1 MQVKD
6 LDKSRIQELK
16 SKYLDKLIN
25 SDEALTQEEAQ
36 DLKAELEKIDEYVLA
51 LEKAKLELGHIYDL
65 NELKKHFSVQEVK
78 DFYTQDNEYIQ
89 QINGYLENNFK
100 KRNYMFGYPSNM
112 QSYSYTTKYM
122 RFLES
127 KLYLMNN
134 CGDPYQRG
142 NYGMDS
148 KLIEKDIIS
157 LFAKNFGLKE
167 GEYWGYITS
176 GGTESNY
183 WAIRE
188 GFNNFPDGKLYF
200 SKSAHYSVEK
210 FVRNNEKIVYSYEMI
225 DDNGDGTICADILL
239 KKIKSDFENG
249 VKGAILVL
257 TWGTT
262 CFGSIDEVK
271 RITEYLISH
280 GIPYYC
286 HLDAAN
292 FGGIPENQINS
303 PVLNNVKALNVNSLS
318 ISLHKYLGMP
328 RVNGILM
335 AFSKADRNVVEYI
348 GQEDSTYLGSRDY
361 LPFSTLQRAREILL
375 RSPENNYAANV
386 EFFDKQL
393 KDNGITFFRFE
404 NSNTFVIDKPS
415 DEICKKYQLA
425 TFFDGDKE
433 KAHII
438 IYPFHKK
445 QIMQELVEE
454 IKK

>member
-1 MQVKD
+1 MQIEEDWKKENIEV
-6 LDKSRIQELK
+6 LK
-16 SKYLDKLIN
+16 EKCLDKLIK
-25 SDEALTQEEAQ
+25 SGEALTKDEVDE
-36 DLKAELEKIDEYVLA
+36 LSSSLEKIDEAILS
-51 LEKAKLELGHIYDL
+51 LQKAKLELGQLFDL
-65 NELKKHFSVQEVK
+65 NELKRNFSLEDIRK
-78 DFYTQDNEYIQ
+78 FYTQDNFYIEE
-89 QINGYLENNFK
+89 INGYLENNLN
-100 KRNYMFGYPSNM
+100 KRDYMFGYPSNM
-112 QSYSYTTKYM
+112 QSYSYTTQYM

-157 LFAKNFGLKE
+157 LFAKNFGLSN

-200 SKSAHYSVEK
+200 SKNAHYSVEK
-210 FVRNNEKIVYSYEMI
+210 FVRNNEKIVYSYEAI
-225 DDNGDGTICADILL
+225 DCNANGTICTDKLINAIERDYR
-239 KKIKSDFENG
+239 NG
-249 VKGAILVL
+249 VQGVVIVL

-262 CFGSIDEVK
+262 CHGSIDEVK
-271 RITEYLISH
+271 KITDYLIKNN
-280 GIPYYC
+280 IPYYC

-303 PVLNNVKALNVNSLS
+303 PVLKNVKTLNINSLS

-335 AFSKADRNVVEYI
+335 AFTKSDRNIVEYI
-348 GQEDSTYLGSRDY
+348 GQEDSTYLGSRDF

-375 RSPENNYAANV
+375 RSPSDSYAVNV
-386 EFFDKQL
+386 EYFETLL
-393 KDNGITFFRFE
+393 KERGINYFRFE
-404 NSNTFVIDKPS
+404 NANTFVIDKPN
-415 DEICKKYQLA
+415 DEVCKKFQLA
-425 TFFDGDKE
+425 TFFDGSKE

-445 QIMQELVEE
+445 EIMLELANL
-454 IKK
+454 IK

>member
-1 MQVKD
+1 MQTD
-6 LDKSRIQELK
+6 WLDKNKIDELK
-16 SKYLDKLIN
+16 KKYVDRLIN
-25 SDEALTQEEAQ
+25 SGEGLDEEEEQA
-36 DLKAELEKIDEYVLA
+36 LKAELEKIEDAVLA
-51 LEKAKLELGHIYDL
+51 LEKIKLELGHIYDL
-65 NELKKHFSVQEVK
+65 NELKKHFSTQEIK
-78 DFYTQDNEYIQ
+78 EFYEQDEEYITE
-89 QINGYLENNFK
+89 INGYLENNFK
-100 KRNYMFGYPSNM
+100 KRDYMFGYPSNM
-112 QSYSYTTKYM
+112 QSYSYTTKYL

-148 KLIEKDIIS
+148 KVIEKDIIS

-200 SKSAHYSVEK
+200 SQSAHYSVEK
-210 FVRNNEKIVYSYEMI
+210 FVRNNEKIVYSYEAI
-225 DDNGDGTICADILL
+225 AANADGTICTDKLL
-239 KKIKSDFENG
+239 EKIEQDYKNG

-271 RITEYLISH
+271 RITEYLINH
-280 GIPYYC
+280 NIPYYC

-303 PVLNNVKALNVNSLS
+303 PVLRDVKSLNVNSLS

-328 RVNGILM
+328 RVNGILI
-335 AFSKADRNVVEYI
+335 ALSKADRNIVEYI

-375 RSPENNYAANV
+375 RSPEDNYVKNV
-386 EFFDKQL
+386 KYFEKLLIDR
-393 KDNGITFFRFE
+393 DIEFFRFDS
-404 NSNTFVIDKPS
+404 SNTFVIDKPQ
-415 DEICKKYQLA
+415 DTVCKKYQLA
-425 TFFDGDKE
+425 TFFDGEKE

-445 QIMQELVEE
+445 HVMEELAEA